1 MYFKY
6 EQFLLLL
13 FVGVAINEAGASCTP
28 GSQHA
33 LHCPFLNGNLRIWQC
48 TPLLPSAAGPN
59 ILGLESQQ
67 IEKLTIGELNT
78 NFSLGEKIKIYVSN
92 LSSEKKGTH
101 SLSYHDKCST
111 STVHCQMHTDWEETL
126 HMAMWLSLFTEASQY
141 QIMETVERTY
151 TDTCY
156 PS

>member
-6 EQFLLLL
+6 EQLLLLL

-59 ILGLESQQ
+59 ILGLEPQQ
-67 IEKLTIGELNT
+67 IEKLTIEELNT
-78 NFSLGEKIKIYVSN
+78 NFSLGGKIKIYVSN
-92 LSSEKKGTH
+92 LSSEKKGTR
-101 SLSYHDKCST
+101 SPSYGDKCSA
-111 STVHCQMHTDWEETL
+111 STVLCQMHTDWEETDSR
-126 HMAMWLSLFTEASQY
+126 ASLSREVSAHCTWPCGSRCSQRVVN
-141 QIMETVERTY
+141 TR
-151 TDTCY
+151 
-156 PS
+156 